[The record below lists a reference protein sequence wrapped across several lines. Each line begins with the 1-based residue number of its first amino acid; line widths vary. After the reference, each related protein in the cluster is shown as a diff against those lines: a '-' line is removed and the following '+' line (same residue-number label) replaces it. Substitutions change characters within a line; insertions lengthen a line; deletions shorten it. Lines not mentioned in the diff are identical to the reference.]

1 MPFPSP
7 GNIPDPVIEPLYPA
21 LQANSLPSEPPGKPY
36 LDISTLKY
44 INPDSFLLY
53 LVYFMYPIACWRDPV
68 GYQWVSQIQ
77 CILNLDFFFLP
88 DICPFSIF
96 KAQFCAQSRCGIYIY
111 CSDYYEYIFHNHCE
125 DFISISFNK
134 HKPTA

>member
-77 CILNLDFFFLP
+77 CILNLDFFFFQISVLS
-88 DICPFSIF
+88 PFSKLSSVLRVDVEF
-96 KAQFCAQSRCGIYIY
+96 IYTVVTIMNT
-111 CSDYYEYIFHNHCE
+111 F
-125 DFISISFNK
+125 SIIIVK
-134 HKPTA
+134 IL

>member
-77 CILNLDFFFLP
+77 CILNLDFFFFQISVLS
-88 DICPFSIF
+88 PFSKLSSVLRVDVEF
-96 KAQFCAQSRCGIYIY
+96 IYTVVTIMNT
-111 CSDYYEYIFHNHCE
+111 F
-125 DFISISFNK
+125 SIMIVKNL
-134 HKPTA
+134 

>member
-1 MPFPSP
+1 M
-7 GNIPDPVIEPLYPA
+7 IEPLYPA

-77 CILNLDFFFLP
+77 CILNLDFFFFQISVLS
-88 DICPFSIF
+88 PFSKLSSVLRVDVEF
-96 KAQFCAQSRCGIYIY
+96 IYTVVTIMNT
-111 CSDYYEYIFHNHCE
+111 F
-125 DFISISFNK
+125 SIMIVKNL
-134 HKPTA
+134 